1 MNLWG
6 NLSVFRLSC
15 SSLLKVAGLKFK
27 FNSQCTSEIDFIIII
42 KVLTQ
47 LINIFSK
54 FWQKKRNNLI
64 YAENVHTIL
73 TFNFFH

>member
-1 MNLWG
+1 
-6 NLSVFRLSC
+6 VFRLSC

-54 FWQKKRNNLI
+54 F
-64 YAENVHTIL
+64 
-73 TFNFFH
+73 